1 MTRLLVPIAAN
12 GRGYMR
18 PVPVSRW
25 SFVFLFAN
33 APVRHTRATKSNTT
47 GWQTEVVAAAR
58 NKANELPDDDLVAIV
73 GDFDAFFRDNYANL
87 VRSIGLAVGDAD
99 LAADVVQEAFAKAHV
114 RWNKV
119 SVYSSPVGWVRT
131 VAVNAA
137 RDQQRRRARFDRI
150 RHLIAR
156 DERVVDSSELH
167 TPLTDALRMLSTQQ
181 RIAATLFYLDD
192 LSLIDVAQTM
202 RLSEGAVKFHL
213 SQARERLRPLVGERV
228 P

>member
-1 MTRLLVPIAAN
+1 MKRLLLLVAAN
-12 GRGYMR
+12 GRGHGR
-18 PVPVSRW
+18 PIPVSTW
-25 SFVFLFAN
+25 SLPFLFAN
-33 APVRHTRATKSNTT
+33 APVRHTRATKSVST

-58 NKANELPDDDLVAIV
+58 KKVGELPDTELVAIV
-73 GDFDAFFRDNYANL
+73 DNFDVFFRDNYANL
-87 VRSIGLAVGDAD
+87 VRSIGLAVGDTD
-99 LAADVVQEAFAKAHV
+99 LAADSVQEAFAKAHV

-119 SVYSSPVGWVRT
+119 SAYSSPVGWVRT

-137 RDQQRRRARFDRI
+137 RDQQRRRVRFDRV

-156 DERVVDSSELH
+156 DERVIDTPELH
-167 TPLTDALRMLSTQQ
+167 TPLTDALGTLSPQQ

-192 LSLIDVAQTM
+192 LSVVDVASTM